1 MIRTAT
7 ILLTCFLLSA
17 SAVAQKLP
25 TRISPALQSKSADYY
40 LDSVS
45 TFTYLVETANV
56 EEIRFPGLKSR
67 HLGWGVHAVSTSPAV
82 LWKFMSSSVPYQ
94 FIDEQL
100 RPVTEGG
107 VLNYDMS
114 ANRITKAWHQFPGLK
129 GEGQT
134 VSVKENRMDTNDID
148 LLKRFVPSPAI
159 SPVGET
165 HATVM
170 TTLIAGAGNS
180 FYTGR
185 GVASK
190 AKYSSSDF
198 ITVLPDTI
206 TYYTGLGIRVQNHSY
221 GTGIQNF
228 YGINARAFDLSSAAI
243 PELIHVFSSGN
254 SGNQA
259 SGQGVYAGISGLAN
273 ITGNMKMAK
282 NVLLVGAMDSAGIVP
297 VLSSKG
303 PLYDGRLAPHVVA
316 FGEDGTSGAAALA
329 SGVSLLIQ
337 QLHASANSNR
347 YPLAS
352 LTKAILANSADDIY
366 TPGPDYT
373 SGFGKMNAAAAI
385 QTVMDN
391 RFFAGEIDAA
401 SERDFSI
408 NVPAGAAELK
418 VTLSWTDP
426 AAAAGASKA
435 LLNDIDLKVLAPG
448 GSVTDPWVLS
458 IYPTT
463 DSLLK
468 SAERKRDSLNNIE
481 QVSIEFPAEG
491 SYTIRVLSG
500 ILRTPAQAFS
510 IAYQVKLKDQFD
522 WDFPKNNDV
531 LISGNRVL
539 ARWSSTISGNG
550 SLEISRN
557 NGPWETLTNN
567 LPLAEGSHPVQL
579 ADSAFEMKLRVRA
592 GSASFETGPVLVAPV
607 LQNRFG
613 YVCDTVILN
622 YWNKVKQASAYRLY
636 RINYD
641 SMQPLVLTSD
651 TSAAV
656 PRAGSSYFAV
666 APIINGREA
675 FRGPAIDYTKQNVG
689 CYINNFLVDLQVDET
704 AKLNLS
710 LGSLYNVKKIEFR
723 KISENN
729 KLIFSQD
736 SPQGTAISFV
746 DNDPHKGLNTYQA
759 LVYLNDGTIVYSNL
773 ETIYFLNDKA
783 HIVFPNPV
791 TRGTDVSIV
800 SEQPDDETA
809 LIYDNQGRLL
819 VNMIITD
826 KVQKLPTSA
835 FPAGMYHLRILS
847 RDKPAVHYSFIV
859 R

>member
-7 ILLTCFLLSA
+7 IFFICFLLSA
-17 SAVAQKLP
+17 SAEAQKLP
-25 TRISPALQSKSADYY
+25 TRISPTLQSKRAGYY
-40 LDSVS
+40 LDSVA
-45 TFTYLVETANV
+45 TFIYLVETANS

-67 HLGWGVHAVSTSPAV
+67 HLGWGVHIVSASPAV
-82 LWKFMSSSVPYQ
+82 LWKFISSSVPYQ
-94 FIDEQL
+94 LIDEQL

-114 ANRITKAWHQFPGLK
+114 ANRITKAWQQFPGLN

-134 VSVKENRMDTNDID
+134 VSVKENRMDTTDID
-148 LLKRFVPSPAI
+148 LLKRFAPSPSI

-206 TYYTGLGIRVQNHSY
+206 TYYTGLGIKVQNHSY

-228 YGINARAFDLSSAAI
+228 YGINARAFDLSSTAI

-259 SGQGVYAGISGLAN
+259 SGQGIYAGISGMAN

-282 NVLLVGAMDSAGIVP
+282 NVLLVGAMDSTGIVP

-303 PLYDGRLAPHVVA
+303 PLYDGRLAPHIVA

-337 QLHASANSNR
+337 QLHASANANR
-347 YPLAS
+347 YPLSS
-352 LTKAILANSADDIY
+352 LTKAIIANSADDIY
-366 TPGPDYT
+366 TLGPDYL
-373 SGFGKMNAAAAI
+373 SGFGKMNAAEAL

-408 NVPAGAAELK
+408 SVPARAAELK
-418 VTLSWTDP
+418 VTLSWIDP

-435 LLNDIDLKVLAPG
+435 LLNDIDLKVLEPG
-448 GSVTDPWVLS
+448 GSVIEPWVLS
-458 IYPTT
+458 IYPSA

-468 SAERKRDSLNNIE
+468 PAERKRDSLNNIE
-481 QVSIEFPAEG
+481 QVTIVFPSEG
-491 SYTIRVLSG
+491 NYTIRVSSG
-500 ILRTPAQAFS
+500 ILRTASQAFS
-510 IAYQVKLKDQFD
+510 IAYQVKLKDQFA

-531 LISGNRVL
+531 LLSGNRFL
-539 ARWSSTISGNG
+539 ARWSGTVPGTG

-557 NGPWETLTNN
+557 NGPWEL
-567 LPLAEGSHPVQL
+567 LSAAVSLAAGSHPIQL
-579 ADSAFEMKLRVRA
+579 ADSAFEMKLRMSA

-613 YVCDTVILN
+613 YVCDSVILN
-622 YWNKVKQASAYRLY
+622 YWNKVKQASAYRVY

-641 SMQPLVLTSD
+641 SMQPVVLTAD
-651 TSAAV
+651 TAV
-656 PRAGSSYFAV
+656 TVSRAGSTYFSV

-689 CYINNFLVDLQVDET
+689 CYINNFLVDLQADET

-710 LGSLYNVKKIEFR
+710 LGSLYNVRKVEFR
-723 KISENN
+723 KLSENN
-729 KLIFSQD
+729 RLIYSEDFPQRTSISHVD
-736 SPQGTAISFV
+736 SDLHQ
-746 DNDPHKGLNTYQA
+746 GLNTYQA
-759 LVYLNDGTIVYSNL
+759 LVYLNDGTIVYSNP

-791 TRGTDVSIV
+791 TWGTDISIV

-819 VNMIITD
+819 VNMVIVE
-826 KVQKLPTSA
+826 KVQKLPTAS
-835 FPAGMYHLRILS
+835 FPSGMYHLRILS
-847 RDKPAVHYSFIV
+847 RDKPPVRYSIIV

>member
-1 MIRTAT
+1 
-7 ILLTCFLLSA
+7 
-17 SAVAQKLP
+17 
-25 TRISPALQSKSADYY
+25 
-40 LDSVS
+40 
-45 TFTYLVETANV
+45 
-56 EEIRFPGLKSR
+56 
-67 HLGWGVHAVSTSPAV
+67 
-82 LWKFMSSSVPYQ
+82 
-94 FIDEQL
+94 
-100 RPVTEGG
+100 
-107 VLNYDMS
+107 
-114 ANRITKAWHQFPGLK
+114 
-129 GEGQT
+129 
-134 VSVKENRMDTNDID
+134 
-148 LLKRFVPSPAI
+148 
-159 SPVGET
+159 
-165 HATVM
+165 
-170 TTLIAGAGNS
+170 
-180 FYTGR
+180 
-185 GVASK
+185 
-190 AKYSSSDF
+190 
-198 ITVLPDTI
+198 
-206 TYYTGLGIRVQNHSY
+206 
-221 GTGIQNF
+221 
-228 YGINARAFDLSSAAI
+228 
-243 PELIHVFSSGN
+243 
-254 SGNQA
+254 
-259 SGQGVYAGISGLAN
+259 
-273 ITGNMKMAK
+273 
-282 NVLLVGAMDSAGIVP
+282 
-297 VLSSKG
+297 
-303 PLYDGRLAPHVVA
+303 
-316 FGEDGTSGAAALA
+316 
-329 SGVSLLIQ
+329 
-337 QLHASANSNR
+337 
-347 YPLAS
+347 
-352 LTKAILANSADDIY
+352 
-366 TPGPDYT
+366 
-373 SGFGKMNAAAAI
+373 
-385 QTVMDN
+385 
-391 RFFAGEIDAA
+391 
-401 SERDFSI
+401 
-408 NVPAGAAELK
+408 
-418 VTLSWTDP
+418 
-426 AAAAGASKA
+426 
-435 LLNDIDLKVLAPG
+435 
-448 GSVTDPWVLS
+448 
-458 IYPTT
+458 
-463 DSLLK
+463 LLK